1 MGKLGKLDFRS
12 LWYIRRSRT
21 SLSWKT
27 NRNCRTKLIATN
39 NELCKPVN
47 YGYQTKTDQH
57 NKQAKSTISN
67 NIDIDDIE
75 KDIEYVLENV
85 ACLGKAAHREYTERM
100 KQFLVLSIQKVVMQE
115 RIRVMQTE
123 RAAARATILDIAEQA
138 EEADLSID
146 AVINAIKM
154 LDSPDSTHN

>member
-1 MGKLGKLDFRS
+1 MLD
-12 LWYIRRSRT
+12 
-21 SLSWKT
+21 
-27 NRNCRTKLIATN
+27 
-39 NELCKPVN
+39 
-47 YGYQTKTDQH
+47 
-57 NKQAKSTISN
+57 
-67 NIDIDDIE
+67 NIEEDIE
-75 KDIEYVLENV
+75 RVLENV

>member
-1 MGKLGKLDFRS
+1 
-12 LWYIRRSRT
+12 
-21 SLSWKT
+21 
-27 NRNCRTKLIATN
+27 
-39 NELCKPVN
+39 
-47 YGYQTKTDQH
+47 
-57 NKQAKSTISN
+57 
-67 NIDIDDIE
+67 
-75 KDIEYVLENV
+75 
-85 ACLGKAAHREYTERM
+85 
-100 KQFLVLSIQKVVMQE
+100 MQE